1 MTMRNLARA
10 LALALI
16 CLWVYHPCLHG
27 TWLWDDG
34 LEVARN
40 PMVRSTGGWWQ
51 AWVHPQG
58 MDYFPLKGTFQWV
71 EWHLW
76 GDDPFGYHVAG
87 VALHVAGALLLWRL
101 LLALGCPAAF
111 VGGLLFAVH
120 PLAVESVAWI
130 SELKNTLSL
139 PPLLLAA
146 IAAVRFDSG
155 GRRRDQVLAL
165 FWFIAALLCKTS
177 VVMLPFRILLLAW
190 WRRGRIGAR
199 DLAAAA
205 PFLAA
210 AAALGLVTVWFQ
222 STRAIGIAGTPQPL
236 LGRLAQ
242 AGWSIAEYAR
252 SFAWPSG
259 LSPVY
264 PPGPAGWAALLPWLG
279 LAAVLGALW
288 ARRAGWGRHGLL
300 GAGWYLLNLAPVLGL
315 VPMAY
320 SRVSPRA
327 DHLAYLPM
335 AGLAGLAAAALGS
348 AQRRIA
354 GRAGGAR
361 GARLPLAVIAGLAL
375 GALAIESHSLAARY
389 VDSRALWSFAV
400 ERNPGAWLAR
410 NNLGRELL
418 EEGRAGAAEEQFRA
432 AIAAQPD
439 SPEAHANLGNALE
452 AQGRDA
458 EARAQYGAA
467 LAIDPG
473 FAGAHYDLGLALLR
487 SRSMAAAAEQFQEAV
502 RLDPGHA
509 QALNG
514 LGLALAGQGRP
525 DEAMARYEEAI
536 RVEPGLAEA
545 HLNLGNALFRKGRT
559 LEAVG
564 EYREAIRLRPGYA
577 GAHFNLGQALLSLGR
592 TDEARAE
599 LEAAR
604 AAANH

>member
-1 MTMRNLARA
+1 MRNLVRG
-10 LALALI
+10 LALALV
-16 CLWVYHPCLHG
+16 CLWVYYPCLHG

-34 LEVARN
+34 LEVAQN
-40 PMVRSTGGWWQ
+40 PMVRSAGGWWQ

-58 MDYFPLKGTFQWV
+58 MDYFPLKGTFQWA

-76 GDDPFGYHVAG
+76 GDNPLGYHGASL
-87 VALHVAGALLLWRL
+87 ALHVAGALLLWRL
-101 LLALGCPAAF
+101 LFVLGVPAAF

-139 PPLLLAA
+139 PPLLMAA
-146 IAAVRFDSG
+146 AAAARFDSG
-155 GRRRDQVLAL
+155 RRRRDQVLAL
-165 FWFIAALLCKTS
+165 LWFTAALLCKTS
-177 VVMLPFRILLLAW
+177 VVMLPLAILLLAW
-190 WRRGRIGAR
+190 WRRGTIGAR
-199 DLAAAA
+199 DLAASA
-205 PFLAA
+205 PFFGA
-210 AAALGLVTVWFQ
+210 AAALGAVTVWFQ
-222 STRAIGIAGTPQPL
+222 TTRAIGIAGTPQPL
-236 LGRLAQ
+236 LERLAQ
-242 AGWSIAEYAR
+242 AGWSISEYAR
-252 SFAWPSG
+252 QFAWPSG

-264 PPGPAGWAALLPWLG
+264 PPGPSGWVALLPWLG

-288 ARRAGWGRHGLL
+288 ALRSGWGRHGLL
-300 GAGWYLLNLAPVLGL
+300 GAGWYLANLAPVLGL

-327 DHLAYLPM
+327 DHLVYLPM

-354 GRAGGAR
+354 ARAAGSPA
-361 GARLPLAVIAGLAL
+361 ARLPLAVAAGLAL
-375 GALAIESHSLAARY
+375 GALALESHSLAARY
-389 VDSRALWSFAV
+389 VDGRALWSFAV

-410 NNLGRELL
+410 NNLGREFLQ
-418 EEGRAGAAEEQFRA
+418 EGRAGAAEEQFRA
-432 AIAAQPD
+432 AVAARPD

-458 EARAQYGAA
+458 EARAEYGAA
-467 LAIDPG
+467 LAINPG

-487 SRSMAAAAEQFQEAV
+487 ARSMAAAAAQFEEAV

-509 QALNG
+509 QARNA
-514 LGLALAGQGRP
+514 LGLALAGEGRL
-525 DEAMARYEEAI
+525 DEAMARYEEAV
-536 RVEPGLAEA
+536 RLDPGLPEA

-559 LEAVG
+559 LDAVG
-564 EYREAIRLRPGYA
+564 EYREAIRLQPGYA

-592 TDEARAE
+592 PDEARSE

-604 AAANH
+604 GAANH

>member
-1 MTMRNLARA
+1 MRNLARA

-16 CLWVYHPCLHG
+16 CVWVYHPCLHG

-34 LEVARN
+34 LEVAQN
-40 PMVRSTGGWWQ
+40 PMVRSAGGWWQ

-58 MDYFPLKGTFQWV
+58 MDYFPLKGTFQWI

-76 GDDPFGYHVAG
+76 GPDPFGYHAASL
-87 VALHVAGALLLWRL
+87 ALHIAGSILVWRL
-101 LLALGCPAAF
+101 LRVLGVPAAY

-120 PLAVESVAWI
+120 PMAVESVAWI

-165 FWFIAALLCKTS
+165 LWFVAALLCKTS
-177 VVMLPFRILLLAW
+177 VVMLPFFILLLAW

-199 DLAAAA
+199 DLAASA
-205 PFLAA
+205 PFFGA

-222 STRAIGIAGTPQPL
+222 STRAIGAAGTPQPL
-236 LGRLAQ
+236 LQRLAQ
-242 AGWSIAEYAR
+242 AGWSVEEYAR
-252 SFAWPSG
+252 LFVWPPA
-259 LSPVY
+259 LAPVY
-264 PPGPAGWAALLPWLG
+264 PAGASGWTALLPWLG
-279 LAAVLGALW
+279 LAAVLGVLW
-288 ARRAGWGRHGLL
+288 AWRSGWGRHGLL

-335 AGLAGLAAAALGS
+335 VGLAGLAAAALGC

-354 GRAGGAR
+354 RRTGG
-361 GARLPLAVIAGLAL
+361 GIGPRLPLAAVAAV
-375 GALAIESHSLAARY
+375 ALAALAVESHSLAGRY
-389 VDSRALWSFAV
+389 VDPRALWSFAV

-418 EEGRAGAAEEQFRA
+418 QEGRAAAAEEQFRA
-432 AIAAQPD
+432 AVAAQPD

-458 EARAQYGAA
+458 DARGEYGAA
-467 LAIDPG
+467 LSLDPG
-473 FAGAHYDLGLALLR
+473 FEGAHYDLGLALLR
-487 SRSMAAAAEQFQEAV
+487 SRSFPAAAEQFRAAV

-514 LGLALAGQGRP
+514 LGLALAGEGRL
-525 DEAMARYEEAI
+525 DEAMGRYQEAV
-536 RVEPGLAEA
+536 RANPGLPEA
-545 HLNLGNALFRKGRT
+545 HLNLGNALFRMGRT
-559 LEAVG
+559 SEAVA
-564 EYREAIRLRPGYA
+564 EYREAIRLEPGYA

-592 TDEARAE
+592 ADEARAE

-604 AAANH
+604 GASNH